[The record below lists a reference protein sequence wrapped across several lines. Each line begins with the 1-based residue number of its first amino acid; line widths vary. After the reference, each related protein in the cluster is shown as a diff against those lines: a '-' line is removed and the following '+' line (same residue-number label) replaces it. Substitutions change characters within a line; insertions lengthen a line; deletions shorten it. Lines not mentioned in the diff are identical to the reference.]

1 MKKFFRFSVAAAAAV
16 LALVSCQRSELAQL
30 FSGPKTKVTIGV
42 RPEEAEEATRTYI
55 EEDASTPGVY
65 HSKWSNSGEKL
76 AVIFGEPNNKPTFLE
91 LSADD
96 TDDNNPIF
104 YGEGT
109 LKDSTYNLF
118 VLYPR
123 SAYEKCYADGTVG
136 VTLKLLQH
144 PVLGSFDPSC
154 DLMGWSTDAAT
165 VENSS
170 FTLEGISLQRVMAIL
185 RVNLN
190 ADAGSKAKGLVVTG
204 FKMEVPKPEGATS
217 DIILTGRAGINAQ
230 GEIPKWTVTNNYVEA
245 SVNPTELITIGE
257 GDGFNALY
265 LVVNAATIPEG
276 ASINFSIETEE
287 YSGIN
292 KITRTVAV
300 PAGGIELEAGKVNT
314 INLKIRDK
322 DFPGEV
328 VVEDYEGEWLMAG
341 VRDDVTF
348 AAVAYS
354 SGNNLAAT
362 APLSFSADGSTI
374 TSTTDLNTCKMTFT
388 KITEEGDY
396 KGMYTIQDANGKYLY
411 AASSS
416 ANQLKAKDAADV
428 NAYWTVTIDAEGG
441 YSIIASKSSNRNVMQ
456 FNPNTQNANAIIGC
470 YSSTNTDR
478 QQVKLYSWSMVD
490 VEPTPIEN
498 PTIST
503 ILADQTI
510 SATNAVNYEI
520 DGVTVMAAQGGKN
533 YVLGDDTGVILM
545 YVSKDLT
552 VGSQY
557 KVKGDVKLYN
567 GVHEFT
573 NSPTV
578 TASTGTAPAYGTPE
592 AMTESSLTAYADA
605 PVTKYVVITAT
616 AGDSGYTCTVGSNTI
631 NVYDGTGTWSTFYGK
646 EVKITGYL
654 TGYKT
659 SNSQIQMIATALEDS
674 SVTAPVI
681 TFAETTKE
689 ITSAAT
695 SVVFSYTKNSYV
707 TELPSWSFY
716 SGSGCVDG
724 EVTVTD
730 SAITVPVSANTSS
743 APRFIYIDVT
753 GQGIDGT
760 VQLCIKQA
768 GYNPVS
774 ISTILAD
781 NTVTASNTVNYD
793 VDGVTVMAAQGNKNY
808 IIGDATGVMLMYYNG
823 ALTVGNQYRV
833 DGGVKLYNGV
843 HEFSAPTVTAST
855 GTAPAYGTPEA
866 MTESSLT
873 AYANAP
879 VTKYAVLTAAV
890 GTSGY
895 LCTVGAN
902 TVNVYD
908 GTGTWS
914 QFYGKTVK
922 VTGYLIG
929 YYNSKI
935 NMIATAIE
943 EDSSTPTL
951 SVSPESLSWG
961 ATEYGSGSAKTVTVT
976 LNGSA
981 APDDYYYE
989 GSDTGWT
996 ISDDQNGTITV
1007 YPNAA
1012 NAGTA
1017 AKTFAFVVKHS
1028 DDESIA
1034 KTVTCTQSAPSSGG
1048 DPVLKYTL
1056 DGTVTGGSNGYATE
1070 SDITQSSISWKV
1082 MANTTMSPWRFG
1094 GKSLTNE
1101 NRAAYST
1108 AAITSDISSIEVESG
1123 SATATVN
1130 SLTIS
1135 VHGSAADAASGSNAI
1150 ATKTV
1155 TSGITGA
1162 KVTLTKTDAT
1172 SWAGKYYRIVYNV
1185 TCGSS
1190 NQYVQ
1195 LKSAKFYGN

>member
-1 MKKFFRFSVAAAAAV
+1 MKKFFRFAMSAAAV
-16 LALVSCQRSELAQL
+16 ALALVSCQRSEISQFL
-30 FSGPKTKVTIGV
+30 FGPKTKISIGA

-55 EEDASTPGVY
+55 EEDASTPGTY
-65 HSKWSNSGEKL
+65 HAKWSNSGEKL
-76 AVIFGEPNNKPTFLE
+76 GVIFGEPNNKPTFLE

-136 VTLKLLQH
+136 VTLKSSQH

-170 FTLEGISLQRVMAIL
+170 YTLEGISLQRVMAIL

-190 ADAGSKAKGLVVTG
+190 AAEGSKAKGLVVTG
-204 FKMEVPKPEGATS
+204 FKMEVPKPEGETS

-265 LVVNAATIPEG
+265 LVVNAVTIPEG
-276 ASINFSIETEE
+276 ASINFSVETED

-292 KITRTVAV
+292 KIARTVTV

-328 VVEDYEGEWLMAG
+328 VVEDYDGDWLMAG
-341 VRDDVTF
+341 VRDGVTF
-348 AAVAYS
+348 AAVAYA
-354 SGNNLAAT
+354 SGNNLPAT

-416 ANQLKAKDAADV
+416 SNQLKAKDAADV

-441 YSIIASKSSNRNVMQ
+441 YSIVASKSSNRNVMQ
-456 FNPNTQNANAIIGC
+456 FNPNTQNPNAIIGC

-478 QQVKLYSWSMVD
+478 QQVMLYPWSMVD
-490 VEPTPIEN
+490 VDPTPIEN

-510 SATNAVNYEI
+510 SATNAVNYEV

-533 YVLGDDTGVILM
+533 YVIGDATGVMLM
-545 YVSKDLT
+545 YVNKSLT
-552 VGSQY
+552 VGNQY
-557 KVKGDVKLYN
+557 KVKGDVKIYN

-578 TASTGTAPAYGTPE
+578 TASTGTAPEYGTPE
-592 AMTESSLTAYADA
+592 AMTEESLTAYASA
-605 PVTKYVVITAT
+605 PVTKYVEITAT
-616 AGDSGYTCTVGSNTI
+616 AGDSGYLCTVGSNTV
-631 NVYDGTGTWSTFYGK
+631 NVYDGTGTWSQFYGQS
-646 EVKITGYL
+646 VKVTGYL
-654 TGYKT
+654 IGFYDGKI
-659 SNSQIQMIATALEDS
+659 NMIATALEDS
-674 SVTAPVI
+674 SVTTPLI
-681 TFAETTKE
+681 TFAETYKE
-689 ITSAAT
+689 IPSTESSA
-695 SVVFSYTKNSYV
+695 VFSYTKNSLV
-707 TELPSWSFY
+707 TELPTY
-716 SGSGCVDG
+716 SIFAGSQCINGSITISDNA
-724 EVTVTD
+724 VTVP
-730 SAITVPVSANTSS
+730 ITANTSS
-743 APRFIYIDVT
+743 NPRFIYVDVS
-753 GQGIDGT
+753 GQGIDGS
-760 VQLCIKQA
+760 VRLEIKQA

-781 NTVTASNTVNYD
+781 NTVTSTNIVNYEI
-793 VDGVTVMAAQGNKNY
+793 DGVTVMAAQGNKNY

-823 ALTVGNQYRV
+823 TLTVGSQYRV
-833 DGGVKLYNGV
+833 NGGVKLYNGV
-843 HEFSAPTVTAST
+843 HEFNAPTVTAST
-855 GTAPAYGTPEA
+855 GTAPDAGTPEE
-866 MTESSLT
+866 MTEAKLTTYSS
-873 AYANAP
+873 AP
-879 VTKYAVLTAAV
+879 VTKYAIVRAIAES
-890 GTSGY
+890 SGY
-895 LCTVGAN
+895 LCSDGTN
-902 TVNVYD
+902 TINVYD

-914 QFYGKTVK
+914 QFYGKSVK

-929 YYNSKI
+929 FYSGKI

-943 EDSSTPTL
+943 EDTTTPRL
-951 SVSPESLSWG
+951 SVNPTSLTWN
-961 ATEYGSGSAKTVTVT
+961 ADEYGVSSAKEFT
-976 LNGSA
+976 LTINPASA
-981 APDDYYYE
+981 GFHIDHMNDWAIE
-989 GSDTGWT
+989 SVNASTGLYKVWPKAENT
-996 ISDDQNGTITV
+996 STTNAKTETITFTHV
-1007 YPNAA
+1007 SDENV
-1012 NAGTA
+1012 TA
-1017 AKTFAFVVKHS
+1017 
-1028 DDESIA
+1028 SI
-1034 KTVTCTQSAPSSGG
+1034 TLTQNKASSGG
-1048 DPVLKYTL
+1048 DPTLQYTL
-1056 DGTVTGGSNGYATE
+1056 DGTVTGGTNGYATE
-1070 SDITQSSISWKV
+1070 SDITQNSISWKV
-1082 MANTTMSPWRFG
+1082 MANTTMNPWRFG

-1108 AAITSDISSIEVESG
+1108 AAITSNISSIEVESG

-1135 VHGSAADAASGSNAI
+1135 VHNSATDAASGSNPI

-1155 TSGITGA
+1155 TSGIADA

-1185 TCGSS
+1185 NAGGS

-1195 LKSAKFYGN
+1195 FKSAKFYGN